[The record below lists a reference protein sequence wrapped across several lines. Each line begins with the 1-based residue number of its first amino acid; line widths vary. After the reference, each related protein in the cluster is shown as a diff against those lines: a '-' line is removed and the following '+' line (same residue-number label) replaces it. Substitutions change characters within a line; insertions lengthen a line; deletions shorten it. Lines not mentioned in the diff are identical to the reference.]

1 MNKRARIVVAALA
14 AWTFGSLA
22 PAAEHTFS
30 FAHSV
35 GEESTQQVAATAMK
49 KHIEEKSGGRIVVNL
64 FPNAQLGAD
73 REQIEGVQEGSITMM
88 TSSPAPQ
95 VNFVPAAAIFD
106 LPFGHATVA
115 DIDKTHKNADV
126 IAALREEYAK
136 KGLQMMG
143 VSNLGFRI
151 TSAKKAIRAPEDLKG
166 FTIRTMENP
175 YHILLWKSL
184 GANPTPIAMNE
195 VYTSLQQGVVDGQ
208 ENPME
213 LIYITKF
220 YEQQS
225 HVVKTNHLPHTL
237 VWLMNKEIYDD
248 LPADLREIVDG
259 GVQVALEAGSR
270 YIFGKNDEYEAKL
283 KEIGTVIIDLDP
295 SELKL
300 FREKVQPA
308 WDLLKKNVPAAIYEV
323 YTKALE

>member
-1 MNKRARIVVAALA
+1 MHRKHQAILALVAAMLLGGRA
-14 AWTFGSLA
+14 A
-22 PAAEHTFS
+22 AAEYTFA

-35 GEESTQQVAATAMK
+35 GEESTQQVAATALK
-49 KHIEEKSGGRIVVNL
+49 RYLEEASGGRIAVNI

-95 VNFVPAAAIFD
+95 VNFVAAAAIFD

-115 DIDKTHKNADV
+115 DIDKTHNSPVV
-126 IAALREEYAK
+126 IAALQEEYAK
-136 KGLQMMG
+136 KGLQMLG

-151 TSAKKAIRAPEDLKG
+151 TSANRAVHAPEDLRG
-166 FTIRTMENP
+166 FTIRTMENQ
-175 YHILLWKSL
+175 YHILLWRSL

-225 HVVKTNHLPHTL
+225 HVIKTNHLPHTL

-248 LPADLREIVDG
+248 LPEDLQQIVDD
-259 GVQVALEAGSR
+259 GVQVARKAGSE
-270 YIFGKNDEYEAKL
+270 YIFSQNDEYEARL
-283 KEIGTVIIDLDP
+283 KELGTTIIELDA
-295 SELKL
+295 EGLKP
-300 FREKVQPA
+300 FRKAVQPV
-308 WDLLKKNVPAAIYEV
+308 WDLLQKNVPAAV
-323 YTKALE
+323 YDAYVGALE

>member
-1 MNKRARIVVAALA
+1 MRKHTGLLVAMAAVVMYGAAL
-14 AWTFGSLA
+14 
-22 PAAEHTFS
+22 AAEHTFS

-35 GEESTQQVAATAMK
+35 GEESTQQVAGLAMK
-49 KHIEEKSGGRIVVNL
+49 KYIEEKSGGKIVINI

-73 REQIEGVQEGSITMM
+73 REQMEGVQEGSISMM

-95 VNFVPAAAIFD
+95 ANFVAAAAIFD

-115 DIDKTHKNADV
+115 DIDKTHSSPKV
-126 IAALREEYAK
+126 IAALQKEYAK
-136 KGLQMMG
+136 RGFQLMG

-151 TSAKKAIRAPEDLKG
+151 LSANKAVNTPDDLKG

-175 YHILLWKSL
+175 YHIQLWKSL

-225 HVVKTNHLPHTL
+225 HVIKTNHLPHTL
-237 VWLMNKEIYDD
+237 VWLMNKDLYDD
-248 LPADLREIVDG
+248 LPADLQKVMDD
-259 GVQVALEAGSR
+259 GVQVALKAGSE
-270 YIFGKNDEYEAKL
+270 YIFGNNDKYEAELNKL
-283 KEIGTVIIDLDP
+283 GTVIIDLSP
-295 SELKL
+295 EQLKP
-300 FREKVQPA
+300 FREKVQIV
-308 WDLLKKNVPAAIYEV
+308 WDMLKEKVPAEV
-323 YTKALE
+323 YDAYVDALK